1 MSAGRLRLQNGSE
14 LSTDWR
20 VNHAPTANT
29 QATATQGAVATTVPA
44 SGLTRNVCTGI
55 TVAIGGGALAPVA
68 KQVNVAVIDG
78 VSGATTYL
86 WGPMPITIP
95 AVAGALNGYVCI
107 PMFEIGTPYTA
118 MTIEF
123 DAAGGANTVEAVWM
137 TGTTI

>member
-20 VNHAPTANT
+20 VGHAPTADT
-29 QATATQGAVATTVPA
+29 QATATQAAVAATVPA

-55 TVAIGGGALAPVA
+55 TVAIAGGTSAPAA
-68 KQVNVAVIDG
+68 KQVTVAVIDG
-78 VSGATTYL
+78 ASGDAVYL
-86 WGPMPITIP
+86 WGPMPIAIP
-95 AVAGALNGYVCI
+95 GLAGALNGFVCI

-123 DAAGGANTVEAVWM
+123 SAAGGANTVEAVWM